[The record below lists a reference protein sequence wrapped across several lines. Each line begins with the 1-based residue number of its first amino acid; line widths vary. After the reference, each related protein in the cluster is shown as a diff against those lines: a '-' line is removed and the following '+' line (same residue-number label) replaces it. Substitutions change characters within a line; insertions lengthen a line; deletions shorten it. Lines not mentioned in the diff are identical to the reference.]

1 MTRTAKRNE
10 IVQRVGIVGIVKK
23 AHRFLVMNFES
34 IGDFAL
40 MNSAPLAGMAVSLAG
55 LAVLLVPILAIV
67 GLPTAAPAWALFTRN
82 VFRLPLSHA
91 VTAAKV
97 VSVYL
102 GISAAELLAAPFT
115 VEQLTTPAKQ
125 NLATFKRAS
134 KLFSWLHPV
143 GFDNELLSAHWTSQL
158 RRDCVG
164 FAVGLLAV
172 IRAKPKPR
180 RVTGNLVI
188 FPFYRLAAM
197 GALQ

>member
-34 IGDFAL
+34 IGDFVL
-40 MNSAPLAGMAVSLAG
+40 MNSAPLARVVVSLAG
-55 LAVLLVPILAIV
+55 LAVLLAPILAVV
-67 GLPTAAPAWALFTRN
+67 GLPATAPAWALFARD

-97 VSVYL
+97 VSVHL
-102 GISAAELLAAPFT
+102 GVSTAKLLSAPFT
-115 VEQLTTPAKQ
+115 VEQLATPAKQ
-125 NLATFKRAS
+125 NLATFQRAS
-134 KLFSWLHPV
+134 KLFSWFHPV
-143 GFDNELLSAHWTSQL
+143 GFDNELLSAHRTSQL
-158 RRDCVG
+158 RSGGTGCMIS
-164 FAVGLLAV
+164 LLAV
-172 IRAKPKPR
+172 IGAKPKPR